1 MRRLLAAT
9 AVALALGACN
19 DQYASSGRSL
29 APIPQRT
36 MALMSE
42 KGMAKSDPILVRLY
56 KKESELEVWK
66 RAADGKYAMLKTFPI
81 CRWSG
86 QLGPKRREGDRQAPE
101 GFYTINPSQLNP
113 NSAYY
118 LSFDTGYP
126 NAYDRAHNGTGSAL
140 MVHGSCSSRGC
151 YAMTD
156 EGIAEVYAL
165 ARESISSGQRGFQFQ
180 AYPFRMTA
188 ENLARYRADPNM
200 PFWKNL
206 KDGSD
211 HFELTGHEPRVA
223 VCGGRYAFDTVGMT
237 CKDDPSLAPMMAQ
250 KQERDRVAV
259 AELVAKG
266 TPAVKLVYADGG
278 GHESF
283 RQSMA
288 SLGGG
293 DSQNFSILDSRP
305 RRNLGDV
312 SRPDALAEGPREV
325 PIEEKTT
332 VLASAGTARK
342 ATSSRLAAAI
352 GQPELGKPTLSAA
365 KPART
370 VLASADPDEP
380 LMTQSTSAPDV
391 KPDSKPFYERML
403 GNVLGRSEPAPAA
416 TADTEAVPVPVD
428 APLPPRRQVA
438 APTPLKPVP
447 NKPQASLAVPLQ
459 HASASAIPGT
469 QATGPSGG
477 SFKAN

>member
-1 MRRLLAAT
+1 
-9 AVALALGACN
+9 
-19 DQYASSGRSL
+19 
-29 APIPQRT
+29 
-36 MALMSE
+36 MSE
-42 KGMAKSDPILVRLY
+42 KGMSKNDPILVRLY

-66 RAADGKYAMLKTFPI
+66 RAGDGKYAMLKSFPI

-165 ARESISSGQRGFQFQ
+165 AREAISSGQRGFQFQ

-200 PFWKNL
+200 PFWRNL

-237 CKDDPSLAPMMAQ
+237 CKDDPSLAPMVAQ
-250 KQERDRVAV
+250 KQEQDRVAV

-288 SLGGG
+288 ALGGG
-293 DSQNFSILDSRP
+293 DSQNFSILDARSH
-305 RRNLGDV
+305 RNLGDI

-325 PIEEKTT
+325 LVEEKTT
-332 VLASAGTARK
+332 VLAASAGRK
-342 ATSSRLAAAI
+342 PASSRLASSV
-352 GQPELGKPTLSAA
+352 GQPEPAKPSLSAA

-380 LMTQSTSAPDV
+380 LMTQSTTPSATEA
-391 KPDSKPFYERML
+391 KSDSKPFYERML
-403 GNVLGRSEPAPAA
+403 GNVLGRPEPAVTAETETAPA
-416 TADTEAVPVPVD
+416 PVD
-428 APLPPRRQVA
+428 APLPPRRRVA
-438 APTPLKPVP
+438 APTPVKSTAT
-447 NKPQASLAVPLQ
+447 KPQASLAMPGQ
-459 HASASAIPGT
+459 HAAAHFIPGA
-469 QATGPSGG
+469 QQVG
-477 SFKAN
+477 SEAESLKSN

>member
-1 MRRLLAAT
+1 MRRLLAAA

-29 APIPQRT
+29 APIPPRT

-42 KGMAKSDPILVRLY
+42 KGMSKSDPILIRLY
-56 KKESELEVWK
+56 KKESELELWK
-66 RAADGKYAMLKTFPI
+66 RAGDGKYALLKSFPI

-156 EGIAEVYAL
+156 EGISEVYAL
-165 ARESISSGQRGFQFQ
+165 AREAIASGQRGFQFQ

-206 KDGSD
+206 KTGSD
-211 HFELTGHEPRVA
+211 HFELTGREPRVA

-237 CKDDPSLAPMMAQ
+237 CKDDPSLAPMVAR
-250 KQERDRVAV
+250 KQEQDRIAV

-283 RQSMA
+283 RQNVA
-288 SLGGG
+288 ALGGG
-293 DSQNFSILDSRP
+293 DGQNFSILDARA

-325 PIEEKTT
+325 PVEEKTT
-332 VLASAGTARK
+332 VLAGGPARK
-342 ATSSRLAAAI
+342 AASSRLAAAI
-352 GQPELGKPTLSAA
+352 GQPEPAKPSLPAA

-380 LMTQSTSAPDV
+380 LMTQSTPVMETKSE
-391 KPDSKPFYERML
+391 SKPFYERML
-403 GNVLGRSEPAPAA
+403 GNVLGRSEPAVTAEMEAAPAPA
-416 TADTEAVPVPVD
+416 D
-428 APLPPRRQVA
+428 APLPPRRRAA
-438 APTPLKPVP
+438 APMPLKPGP
-447 NKPQASLAVPLQ
+447 AKPQASIATPVR
-459 HASASAIPGT
+459 HASAGALPGT
-469 QATGPSGG
+469 QAAGPTIGTSK
-477 SFKAN
+477 SN

>member
-29 APIPQRT
+29 APIPPRT

-42 KGMAKSDPILVRLY
+42 KGMSKNDPILVRLY

-66 RAADGKYAMLKTFPI
+66 RASDGRYAMLKSFPI

-156 EGIAEVYAL
+156 EGISEVYAL
-165 ARESISSGQRGFQFQ
+165 AREAISSGQRGFQFQ

-237 CKDDPSLAPMMAQ
+237 CKDDPSLAPMVAQ
-250 KQERDRVAV
+250 KQEQDRIAV

-283 RQSMA
+283 RQNMA
-288 SLGGG
+288 ALSGG
-293 DSQNFSILDSRP
+293 DGQNFSILDARSR
-305 RRNLGDV
+305 RSLGDV

-325 PIEEKTT
+325 PVEEKTT
-332 VLASAGTARK
+332 VLAAGPARK
-342 ATSSRLAAAI
+342 AASSRLAAAV
-352 GQPELGKPTLSAA
+352 GQPEPAKPSLPAA

-380 LMTQSTSAPDV
+380 LMTQSTTATTAEA
-391 KPDSKPFYERML
+391 KPEPKAFYERML
-403 GNVLGRSEPAPAA
+403 GNVLGRSEPAVAA
-416 TADTEAVPVPVD
+416 EADAVPAPLDV
-428 APLPPRRQVA
+428 PLPPRRRVA
-438 APTPLKPVP
+438 APAPAKPAST
-447 NKPQASLAVPLQ
+447 KPQASIAVPVQ
-459 HASASAIPGT
+459 HASAHSIPGAHDA
-469 QATGPSGG
+469 ATAAEGLR
-477 SFKAN
+477 AN